1 MPLRGFKREI
11 LGVGV
16 GSEPDRPAG
25 PSGPARDDFLR
36 Q

>member
-1 MPLRGFKREI
+1 MPLQRFKREI

-16 GSEPDRPAG
+16 GSETDRQAG